1 MKVQPLVKRLSWST
15 NTLVIAA
22 FLPGLTHKVVVA
34 VLSAQEV
41 GPVVTLLTPR
51 AAESNVYI
59 PCLPPPPLSP
69 LLTLPGVT
77 GHDVAH
83 DVLLVERTRGLLEQI
98 TVI

>member
-15 NTLVIAA
+15 DALVISA
-22 FLPGLTHKVVVA
+22 FLPCLTHKVVVA

-41 GPVVTLLTPR
+41 GPVVALLTPR
-51 AAESNVYI
+51 AAESHIYI
-59 PCLPPPPLSP
+59 PCLFLLLSP

-83 DVLLVERTRGLLEQI
+83 DVLLVERTRRLLEHV